1 MLILKYKNTLK
12 YKDSIKKIDVELV
25 GKTFLDKT

>member
-12 YKDSIKKIDVELV
+12 YKDSVKTDVELV
-25 GKTFLDKT
+25 GETFLDKT